1 MDPFESISK
10 KLISKKMT
18 LTFAES
24 CTGGLLAKSFTD
36 IPGVSEVFS
45 GSVVT
50 YSNDAKQKFLG
61 VDEKTLEKY
70 GAVSKQT
77 AYEMAKGARLLF
89 SSDIA
94 VAVTGIAGPDG
105 GSDEKPVGLVYIGIS
120 TQDRTKTYRLQASD
134 KKGRKGVR
142 CATVKCV
149 CRLLEEELSE

>member
-1 MDPFESISK
+1 MNPFENIAK
-10 KLISKKMT
+10 ILIRKNMT

-36 IPGVSEVFS
+36 IPGVSEVFF

-61 VDEKTLEKY
+61 VDEKTLRNY

-94 VAVTGIAGPDG
+94 VSVTGIAGPGG
-105 GSDEKPVGLVYIGIS
+105 GSEEKPVGLVYIGIS
-120 TQDRTKTYRLQASD
+120 TQEKTKTYRLSASD
-134 KKGRKGVR
+134 KNGREGVR
-142 CATVKCV
+142 NTVLKCV
-149 CRLLEEELSE
+149 CRLLQEELSE